1 MSKDAA
7 RRESNQLELLRLGS
21 AAAAESLSEVERSNA
36 AEMCGEVEAAMRGK
50 EAAARSTRD
59 AMVRPKP

>member
-21 AAAAESLSEVERSNA
+21 AAAAESLSEEERSNA
-36 AEMCGEVEAAMRGK
+36 AVMCGEVEAGAYTRPLFS
-50 EAAARSTRD
+50 ST
-59 AMVRPKP
+59 

>member
-21 AAAAESLSEVERSNA
+21 AAAAESLSEEERSNA
-36 AEMCGEVEAAMRGK
+36 AVMCGEVEAGAY
-50 EAAARSTRD
+50 TRPLPAQLERFVWD
-59 AMVRPKP
+59 KGCA